1 MFLHPAS
8 WGRIARVLAAAL
20 VAIAVIGGIPMS
32 HAEEVADSS
41 DVPAISVKYSDLNL
55 ATESGSRILYRRLE
69 AAAKHVCPDI
79 GYVTELRQNR
89 EARQCIA
96 AAVERAAK
104 QIPSAQFAEVAGSK
118 LR

>member
-1 MFLHPAS
+1 MFSHTAS
-8 WGRIARVLAAAL
+8 WGRIARAVAAAL

-32 HAEEVADSS
+32 HAAEVADSS

-55 ATESGSRILYRRLE
+55 ATEAGSRVLYRRLE
-69 AAAKHVCPDI
+69 TAARHVCPQI

-89 EARQCIA
+89 EARQCIT

-104 QIPSAQFAEVAGSK
+104 QIQSPQFAEVAASK